1 MLIKQEKDAMKM
13 LKTLELQAAFALTSY
28 IGQVNAVIVHRE
40 PPRRGHTVD
49 TVGLLSLWEK
59 IGYGCAVIHFYV
71 WKADANAILG

>member
-1 MLIKQEKDAMKM
+1 MKV
-13 LKTLELQAAFALTSY
+13 LKTLELQTAVALTSY
-28 IGQVNAVIVHRE
+28 SGQVSALIVHRE
-40 PPRRGHTVD
+40 PPRHRHTVD